1 MSSNL
6 QSFAMVAGFPSI
18 TSTNLAEVPEDCKVL
33 NLKEGD
39 RIRFSLNP
47 SYKGSEPCIFVNL
60 HHHHE
65 EIATR
70 AGEILY
76 AARTKSDDNK
86 AVFRIHRWSAGDIS
100 CLSGTAPANRSPLFD
115 WIRLLICNWEFSVC
129 STASA
134 SGKDA
139 AGSSVATFKVIGTK
153 WDTLMEYVQ
162 PAKNRTRI
170 NSLPPSLYR
179 SEAMRWAGRSGLNKK
194 HECVNAIMD
203 NVHCVSTQEN
213 GSPMAEGGCIVSP
226 GASYYHNTV
235 INSNAVAT
243 NVTPSTPAQP
253 SPAPAATPKPEAPA
267 PVPAMPSG
275 GNLAEQIASLTQ
287 RADGFDAMQSKAES
301 LQAEVLKLS
310 DEVKELKA
318 RPQVTI
324 KTGPTFTPS
333 GGVDIAGTELPHFKL
348 SPASPWSVPKIN
360 PQYKLNGWSASFSAG
375 DLKVDYKLG
384 QVVKSIHSG
393 TPTRVIGR
401 PATGKTSGIEQAC
414 AHMGV
419 PIRVI
424 QCGKG
429 LTEFTL
435 LGEQTIENCDVVWKD
450 GILPALFKGAV
461 VSDEARQT
469 PHIVVLDEGDH
480 LKAEIQSILHGVLE
494 GGMLD
499 LPNGEKVVVPENVI
513 FVMTANT
520 HGVGDLT
527 GRHASAQVSDDA
539 FISRWTR
546 AYNVNYLDSDDEK
559 NLLLSYGVPTNLIA
573 PLMQFIEGTRK
584 QSEMIDRGE
593 ISDGVRTPVTLR
605 SLIPF
610 AQDCANGVDP
620 KAAFCATV
628 MGGFS
633 PDEYDKVRELIR
645 ATMDW

>member
-1 MSSNL
+1 
-6 QSFAMVAGFPSI
+6 MVAGFPSI
-18 TSTNLAEVPEDCKVL
+18 TSTNLAEVPEDCKVFGL
-33 NLKEGD
+33 YKGD

-47 SYKGSEPCIFVNL
+47 SYKGNEPCIFVNL
-60 HHHHE
+60 HGCAAE
-65 EIATR
+65 VATR
-70 AGEILY
+70 ADEILY
-76 AARTKSDDNK
+76 AARRKSDDNK
-86 AVFRIHRWSAGDIS
+86 AVFRIHRLPSTNVS
-100 CLSGTAPANRSPLFD
+100 CLSATAPTNRSPLFE

-129 STASA
+129 STINA
-134 SGKDA
+134 SGKDDSGA
-139 AGSSVATFKVIGTK
+139 SVATFKVIGTK

-170 NSLPPSLYR
+170 HSLPPSLYR
-179 SEAMRWAGRSGLNKK
+179 SEAMRWTGRSGLNKK

-203 NVHCVSTQEN
+203 NDHCVIVTRN
-213 GSPMAEGGCIVSP
+213 GSPMARGQCIITPKS
-226 GASYYHNTV
+226 SYYHNTV
-235 INSNAVAT
+235 VASSPVAT
-243 NVTPSTPAQP
+243 NATPSTPAQP
-253 SPAPAATPKPEAPA
+253 SPAPAPA
-267 PVPAMPSG
+267 SVPAMPSG
-275 GNLAEQIASLTQ
+275 GNLADQIASLTQ
-287 RADGFDAMQSKAES
+287 RADGFDAMQAKAES

-333 GGVDIAGTELPHFKL
+333 GNVDIAGTELPHFKL

-384 QVVKSIHSG
+384 EVVKSIHSG

-419 PIRVI
+419 PIRII

-435 LGEQTIENCDVVWKD
+435 LGEQTIENGDVVWKD

-499 LPNGEKVVVPENVI
+499 LPNGEKVVVPENVL

-559 NLLLSYGVPTNLIA
+559 NLLLSYGVPTNLID